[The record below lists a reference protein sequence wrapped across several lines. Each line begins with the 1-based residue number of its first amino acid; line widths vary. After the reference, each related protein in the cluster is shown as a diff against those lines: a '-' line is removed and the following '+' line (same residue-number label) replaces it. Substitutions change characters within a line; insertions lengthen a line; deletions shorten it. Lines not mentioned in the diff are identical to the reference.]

1 MNLKNILLV
10 VAIIVIVAGTVMFL
24 MAHQAHPKQ
33 DSKIMM
39 TSADNL
45 TEGDNITLK
54 LTDVNNTPI
63 SNQNVAVSIVNSSG
77 KSLLKSLTTGVNGEV
92 TFKTDNLTT
101 GSCAIVVKY
110 NGNDKFDGCNFT
122 ENVNINKKKV
132 IPIKT
137 NSTQILGNNTKIN
150 KSSNVS
156 TYYDTDIVTVE
167 DI

>member
-1 MNLKNILLV
+1 MNLKNIILV
-10 VAIIVIVAGTVMFL
+10 VAIIVIVAGTFMFL
-24 MAHQAHPKQ
+24 MEHQAHPKQ

-39 TSADNL
+39 TSANNL

-54 LTDVNNTPI
+54 LTDANNTPL
-63 SNQNVAVSIVNSSG
+63 SNQNIVVSIVNSSG
-77 KSLLKSLTTGVNGEV
+77 KSLQKSLTTGVNGDV
-92 TFKTDNLTT
+92 TFKTDNSTT

-137 NSTQILGNNTKIN
+137 NSTQILGNTTKTY

>member
-24 MAHQAHPKQ
+24 MAHQAHPKH

-77 KSLLKSLTTGVNGEV
+77 KSLQKSLTTGVNGEV

>member
-10 VAIIVIVAGTVMFL
+10 VAIIVIVAGTFMFL

-63 SNQNVAVSIVNSSG
+63 SNQNVAVSIVSSSG
-77 KSLLKSLTTGVNGEV
+77 KSLQKSLTTGVNGEV
-92 TFKTDNLTT
+92 TFKTDNSTT
-101 GSCAIVVKY
+101 GSCAIIVKY

-122 ENVNINKKKV
+122 GNVNINKKKV

-137 NSTQILGNNTKIN
+137 NSTQILGNTTKIN

>member
-77 KSLLKSLTTGVNGEV
+77 KSLQKSLTTGVNGEV